1 MKNIT
6 TFQKSINKKSF
17 SRGWIIVIACMLI
30 QAIPFSVASNIQ
42 PQFISYVIKGDGF
55 TLTAFSLIFT
65 IGTLASAIA
74 SPLIGYIYS
83 KVNVKLFFLIG
94 CIISGAGFASFA
106 LAKNLWQFYLIA
118 AIVQIG
124 TTIFSSIGIPLII
137 NSWFNKEVRGKA
149 LSLAFA
155 GGSIGNI
162 VLQILVVNSLMS
174 CGFRETYFK
183 YGVISLIVGVPITLF
198 LLKLPDK
205 DTISI
210 KEKPSSKT
218 NKLDKSNGFSFKELR
233 KMKIFWI
240 FSIGYVFIGL
250 AIAALSIQYPNY
262 LKILIKNSS
271 AFIGITPHFIGT
283 IGSLFAIFSLL
294 GNLLGGILFDKIGVT
309 NSLII
314 AFILSVISC
323 ISLIFTKNSP
333 TLSYVFSI
341 TKGLS
346 VYSYMMGPAYLTSH
360 FFGKKNFTTILG
372 ITNLMFAI
380 GFSVGSTFFAIIVN
394 KLGYTAAWSFI
405 LLFIIIAF
413 SALIFADISV
423 TKTKKSFN

>member
-174 CGFRETYFK
+174 SGFRETYFK

-262 LKILIKNSS
+262 LKILIKNS
-271 AFIGITPHFIGT
+271 
-283 IGSLFAIFSLL
+283 
-294 GNLLGGILFDKIGVT
+294 
-309 NSLII
+309 
-314 AFILSVISC
+314 
-323 ISLIFTKNSP
+323 
-333 TLSYVFSI
+333 
-341 TKGLS
+341 
-346 VYSYMMGPAYLTSH
+346 
-360 FFGKKNFTTILG
+360 
-372 ITNLMFAI
+372 
-380 GFSVGSTFFAIIVN
+380 
-394 KLGYTAAWSFI
+394 
-405 LLFIIIAF
+405 
-413 SALIFADISV
+413 
-423 TKTKKSFN
+423 